1 MIRFLQLILGFIL
14 ALLIASTSFAQ
25 NGTQNGLTELSETFP
40 ERPDLTINDIAGQ
53 WEIEVID
60 RPDHA
65 FRGTATIPR
74 IKGDS
79 KRVVAETITEDKC
92 CGGNHARVLQDSLVT
107 IEDGEIT
114 VDSTIVRYLLRIE
127 PVPMGYSPDDFA
139 LRWADENTLI
149 GTANG
154 YLPVRWIRG
163 EVNIS

>member
-1 MIRFLQLILGFIL
+1 MMQYIRFVFGLLLS
-14 ALLIASTSFAQ
+14 LLIGVSAFAQ
-25 NGTQNGLTELSETFP
+25 DASDRSG
-40 ERPDLTINDIAGQ
+40 LTINDLAGH

-65 FRGTATIPR
+65 FKGTATIPYT
-74 IKGDS
+74 KGDS
-79 KRVVAETITEDKC
+79 KRGVAETITEDKC

-127 PVPMGYSPDDFA
+127 PVAMGYSPDDFA
-139 LRWADENTLI
+139 LKWADENTLI